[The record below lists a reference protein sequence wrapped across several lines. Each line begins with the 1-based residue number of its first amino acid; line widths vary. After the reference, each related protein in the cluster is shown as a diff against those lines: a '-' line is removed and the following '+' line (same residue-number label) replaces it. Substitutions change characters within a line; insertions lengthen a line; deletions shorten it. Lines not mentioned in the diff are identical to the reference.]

1 MTAHLDHSSATQGV
15 LDAVS
20 FIAASPQIE
29 EAELVR
35 LLQGLG
41 YSAVQAE
48 KLNAFV
54 PSSFAWALLKRM
66 GLASFPSHYI
76 ALAEHGREVSL
87 PVAHEHYFTAALQL
101 AYQTLEQGWSEQLS
115 RAAFEAVI
123 SRSAEM
129 AAANQLLSQG
139 LSFAEATLQPLRVSR
154 FSAEA
159 ANGS

>member
-1 MTAHLDHSSATQGV
+1 
-15 LDAVS
+15 
-20 FIAASPQIE
+20 
-29 EAELVR
+29 
-35 LLQGLG
+35 
-41 YSAVQAE
+41 
-48 KLNAFV
+48 
-54 PSSFAWALLKRM
+54 M

-87 PVAHEHYFTAALQL
+87 PVAQEHYFTAALQL

-139 LSFAEATLQPLRVSR
+139 LSFAEATLQPLRVSSLQR
-154 FSAEA
+154 GGSQWKLTPPSSGQFPASRKLQLMSNVERPLSAA
-159 ANGS
+159 TTDCSWPIADLKRVSAT